1 MSDSSDRSS
10 DAAAWSDMIDLAN
23 HRMTQYVE
31 RWESAMSKMAAS
43 DYHSED
49 FVDDWFSFLGGMMRD
64 ATAAGALSWQLLT
77 GTARRAEGAGAANE
91 Q

>member
-1 MSDSSDRSS
+1 MNNFSDAVGG
-10 DAAAWSDMIDLAN
+10 AAAWSDVIDLAN

-31 RWESAMSKMAAS
+31 RWESAMAKMAAS

-49 FVDDWFSFLGGMMRD
+49 FVDDWFSLLGGMMRD
-64 ATAAGALSWQLLT
+64 ATAAGALSWRMLT
-77 GTARRAEGAGAANE
+77 GTARRAEGAGAADE